1 MFARHERDEFLPD
14 GIRRRAEA
22 FTNYWVKQ
30 SWKTWRARLARRRFR
45 GQHVRLCVIGSMRRY
60 WQRKQYCC
68 DDA

>member
-14 GIRRRAEA
+14 GIRHRAEA

-30 SWKTWRARLARRRFR
+30 SWKTWRARFARRRFR
-45 GQHVRLCVIGSMRRY
+45 GLVRLCVIGSTRRY